1 MRGTPE
7 QSLGHKASS
16 AIFTAET
23 FRFYRELKRNNRK
36 PWMDANRER
45 YQRHVVEPMRHLLA
59 RVGPALQE
67 LDPEFEVSGRSGVNF
82 SRINRDIR
90 FAKVK
95 LPYRTRMYLMLRDP
109 RQPETDDAAL
119 YVNVGLEA
127 VTAGMRI
134 YGGKRLSRLRTVI
147 APRAIEHA
155 AWLKRQAGRLG
166 RRYESYWHTT
176 QHGDWVQRPG
186 WPAGEK
192 EWKRVQAWIVRRVLS
207 HSAAMR
213 PGFDR
218 EVIRVFRDLYPLFR
232 FATAQQWKA

>member
-1 MRGTPE
+1 MRGMRGGRGGKPD
-7 QSLGHKASS
+7 K

-23 FRFYRELKRNNRK
+23 FRFYRELQRNNHK

-45 YQRHVVEPMRHLLA
+45 YLQHVVEPMRRLLA
-59 RVGPALQE
+59 RVGPAMQE

-90 FAKVK
+90 FARVK

-127 VTAGMRI
+127 VTAGIRI
-134 YGGKRLSRLRTVI
+134 YGARRLSRLRTLI
-147 APRAIEHA
+147 AVRALEHGE
-155 AWLKRQAGRLG
+155 WLARRARRLR
-166 RRYESYWHTT
+166 RRYQSYWHTT
-176 QHGDWVQRPG
+176 QHGDWVQVPG
-186 WPAGEK
+186 WPAGDAD
-192 EWKRVQAWIVRRVLS
+192 WKRVQAWIVRRVLS

-218 EVIRVFRDLYPLFR
+218 EVIRIFRDLYPLFR
-232 FATAQQWKA
+232 FATSEEWTP